1 MVPDHPLNVQIFDF
15 DAPVLID
22 QFARLFEMKIAS
34 LPFHLQMLLPNQPT
48 AFFLPLLPL
57 TRRETLL

>member
-15 DAPVLID
+15 DALVLID

-34 LPFHLQMLLPNQPT
+34 LPCSIADSARVRGGCL
-48 AFFLPLLPL
+48 
-57 TRRETLL
+57 R